1 MEFEELG
8 IKGLFLIKSN
18 IFKDDRG
25 EFLKVFNKEIFLE
38 NNINFEIQESYY
50 SISNKDVI
58 RGMHFQTREFAHD
71 KLVYVANGKVLDV
84 VLDLRKSSKTFKS
97 YETIE
102 LSAEEGALLFIP
114 KGCAH
119 GFKSLE
125 DNTMIIYNVS
135 TVYSSTHD
143 CGVRYDSFGMDWG
156 IENPIISDR
165 DKKFKGI
172 EEIELFI

>member
-58 RGMHFQTREFAHD
+58 RGMHFQTKEFAHD

-125 DNTMIIYNVS
+125 DNTMMIYNVS